1 MRIYAV
7 ADIHG
12 RPERIRAVEEAVSSY
27 GPDVMVL
34 AGDITR
40 LFDSGR
46 STLEQL
52 GGLGVKTLA
61 VCGNSDGRKTEALLG
76 ENGIESIH
84 LRSFVMGGIPFT
96 GVGGAVL
103 IPFRTRIGWM
113 EKKTGEIL
121 ENLVDENT
129 ILVAHPP
136 PWGLL
141 DQMGGNFSAGSRLI
155 RSVVDKKS
163 PRIVLCGHIHE
174 RSGRLIHGNT
184 LVVNCSIGKSGSGAI
199 VEIDSKGGSP
209 SVLMID

>member
-12 RPERIRAVEEAVSSY
+12 RPERLLAVERAVSSHR
-27 GPDVMVL
+27 PDVLVL

-46 STLEQL
+46 STLERL

-61 VCGNSDGRKTEALLG
+61 VCGNSDGRKTEALFG
-76 ENGIESIH
+76 ENGIESLH
-84 LRSFVMGGIPFT
+84 LRSFVKEGIPFT

-121 ENLVDENT
+121 EYLVDENT

-141 DQMGGNFSAGSRLI
+141 DEVGGNFSAGSRLI
-155 RSVVDKKS
+155 RSVVDKMR

-174 RSGRLIHGNT
+174 GAGRLLHGDT
-184 LVVNCSIGKSGSGAI
+184 LVVNCSIGRSGSGAI
-199 VEIDSKGGSP
+199 VEVDSKGGPP
-209 SVLMID
+209 SVLMLD